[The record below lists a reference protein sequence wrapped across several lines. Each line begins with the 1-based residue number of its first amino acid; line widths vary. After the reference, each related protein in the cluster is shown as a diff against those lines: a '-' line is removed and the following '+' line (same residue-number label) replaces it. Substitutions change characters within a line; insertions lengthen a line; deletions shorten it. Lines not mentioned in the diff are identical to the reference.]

1 MHIVKRRVALHPAY
15 NSPIDLPGFGG
26 IIILMVENSKYRS
39 YMVLLMILWSQP
51 GDGSAQTMS
60 SLPDSVSPSGRLNYH
75 TAPAWTNRLMK
86 EQHRYTI
93 PSPLICDDGTAVSTT
108 ENWYQTRRPQ
118 LLRHWT
124 RILGKLAP
132 SQADGKWF
140 GDIRKTVIH
149 ATEEKEGYTRIVLS
163 LPIEKDFLQPHVL
176 LLPKNQGSGPFP
188 AVIAWTSTSPDY
200 TQPEAWWGRWLARR
214 GYVVLT
220 GWSFIRHYRERK
232 IYSDQLNE
240 MVYARFGHWL
250 PMAKMVHDVQREVEY
265 LETRPEVD
273 AKRLGFIGFS
283 LSAKAALYVAAFA
296 PEIKATVAIDPHLAM
311 HGDSNYHDPWYL
323 DWRHR
328 FDTIQTENY
337 PVAELRGTIWSLLDA
352 DPARP
357 GFERNHH
364 ELIALCAPRAF
375 LLIGC
380 SMDKMQS
387 PHSDNLQSWGYFN
400 RAKEVYDLLGISE
413 RLKFKTAKDGHQATS
428 PHTDPD
434 WQQFFE
440 QWLKRM
446 PLDLTRYR

>member
-1 MHIVKRRVALHPAY
+1 LFVHAQGDEFKSQIPQGRRLSFVRDEEGLITSLRY
-15 NSPIDLPGFGG
+15 DGG
-26 IIILMVENSKYRS
+26 NGVPRS
-39 YMVLLMILWSQP
+39 ATKTAHQ
-51 GDGSAQTMS
+51 
-60 SLPDSVSPSGRLNYH
+60 LNYVRFNNGDV
-75 TAPAWTNRLMK
+75 TLAGNLFTPA
-86 EQHRYTI
+86 
-93 PSPLICDDGTAVSTT
+93 GT
-108 ENWYQTRRPQ
+108 
-118 LLRHWT
+118 
-124 RILGKLAP
+124 
-132 SQADGKWF
+132 
-140 GDIRKTVIH
+140 
-149 ATEEKEGYTRIVLS
+149 
-163 LPIEKDFLQPHVL
+163 
-176 LLPKNQGSGPFP
+176 GPFP
-188 AVIAWTSTSPDY
+188 AVVMIHGSGDSDRRLGPFATFFLKQGFAVLAYDKRGV
-200 TQPEAWWGRWLARR
+200 GRSEGSWRAANLSVLAEDALA
-214 GYVVLT
+214 G
-220 GWSFIRHYRERK
+220 
-232 IYSDQLNE
+232 
-240 MVYARFGHWL
+240 
-250 PMAKMVHDVQREVEY
+250 VEY
-265 LETRPEVD
+265 LKTRPEVD

-328 FDTIQTENY
+328 FDTIQTEDY
-337 PVAELRGTIWSLLDA
+337 PIAELRGTIWSLLDA

-413 RLKFKTAKDGHQATS
+413 RLKFKTTNDAHQATS

-446 PLDLTRYR
+446 PLDFTSHP